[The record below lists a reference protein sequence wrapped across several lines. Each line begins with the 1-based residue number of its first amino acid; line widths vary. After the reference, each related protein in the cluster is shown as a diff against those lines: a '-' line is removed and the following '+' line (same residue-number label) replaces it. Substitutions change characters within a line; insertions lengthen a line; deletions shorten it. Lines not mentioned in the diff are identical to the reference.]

1 MLILSRKI
9 GEAIVL
15 DEKVTVRVVDI
26 SKGVVKLGFDAPSD
40 MLILREE
47 LEEEVKKANQQANQ
61 VIDTDTLKNL
71 SKKINKK

>member
-15 DEKVTVRVVDI
+15 DEKVTVRVIEI
-26 SKGVVKLGFDAPSD
+26 SKGIVKLGFDAPND

-61 VIDTDTLKNL
+61 EVDTDALMGLSQKI
-71 SKKINKK
+71 SKK

>member
-15 DEKVTVRVVDI
+15 DEKVTVRVIDI